1 MTENYDIHTLWENYA
16 NNYTGFCIEYSFDN
30 INEKVYDFENLLY
43 LLPMQYCDVPP
54 IFDIIPVFDAAI
66 REKLYGDYSYRRN
79 PDLITNMF
87 MQLYFKKSDYSYEKE
102 WRFSIDQKQ
111 SNKHFFPFVSAIYA
125 GKNIKKHNLSRL
137 KNIAKT
143 LGVPLYRQEFNK
155 FRNGYDYNIFEEK
168 E

>member
-1 MTENYDIHTLWENYA
+1 
-16 NNYTGFCIEYSFDN
+16 
-30 INEKVYDFENLLY
+30 
-43 LLPMQYCDVPP
+43 
-54 IFDIIPVFDAAI
+54 
-66 REKLYGDYSYRRN
+66 
-79 PDLITNMF
+79 MF